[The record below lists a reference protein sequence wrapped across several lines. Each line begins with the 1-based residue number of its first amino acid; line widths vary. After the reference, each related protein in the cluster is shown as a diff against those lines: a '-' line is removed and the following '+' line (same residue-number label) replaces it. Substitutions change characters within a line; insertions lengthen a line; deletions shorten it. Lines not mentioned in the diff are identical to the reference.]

1 LLRSEIQKEDEMNQ
15 SYVWRQVALTL
26 FLMLIGLSAPFVW
39 AQTLG
44 TEPQFNTAV
53 QGQTG
58 AQPEG
63 AFYNFVNWIGNV
75 VAPVG
80 AGGAV
85 FGAIIA
91 FMSGR
96 HMGRWLIAA
105 AALLAVSG
113 LTRLLEFW
121 VLQGTGGVS

>member
-1 LLRSEIQKEDEMNQ
+1 MKPYIQKITP
-15 SYVWRQVALTL
+15 TL
-26 FLMLIGLSAPFVW
+26 LLITGCILFAVTPLIL

-44 TEPQFNTAV
+44 TTPMLNRAV
-53 QGQTG
+53 LGQTG

-63 AFYNFVNWIGNV
+63 AFLNFINWIGNV
-75 VAPVG
+75 VAPVA

-85 FGAIIA
+85 FGGVVAYL
-91 FMSGR
+91 SGR
-96 HMGRWLIAA
+96 PFARWLLGA

-121 VLQGTGGVS
+121 ILQGTGGVS

>member
-1 LLRSEIQKEDEMNQ
+1 MKSSGEWSR
-15 SYVWRQVALTL
+15 AA
-26 FLMLIGLSAPFVW
+26 LMLVVVCGLQLLGPLVW

-44 TEPQFNTAV
+44 TAPLFDRAV
-53 QGQTG
+53 LGQTG

-63 AFYNFVNWIGNV
+63 AFFNFINWIGNV
-75 VAPVG
+75 VAQVG

-91 FMSGR
+91 YLSGR
-96 HMGRWLIAA
+96 QVGRWLLAS

-121 VLQGTGGVS
+121 ILQGTGGVS

>member
-1 LLRSEIQKEDEMNQ
+1 MNQ
-15 SYVWRQVALTL
+15 SCGWWRVTLALIVVFMAL
-26 FLMLIGLSAPFVW
+26 GAPYLW
-39 AQTLG
+39 TQTLG
-44 TEPQFNTAV
+44 TAPQFNTAV

-63 AFYNFVNWIGNV
+63 AFFNFINWIGNV

-85 FGAIIA
+85 FGSIVA

-105 AALLAVSG
+105 VALLAVSG

>member
-1 LLRSEIQKEDEMNQ
+1 MLSSERSESVLWLAASGIDVDRGAHGAGCAVCVGAD
-15 SYVWRQVALTL
+15 S
-26 FLMLIGLSAPFVW
+26 GHGP
-39 AQTLG
+39 
-44 TEPQFNTAV
+44 AV
-53 QGQTG
+53 QYGCSGTNG

-63 AFYNFVNWIGNV
+63 AFFNFINWIGNV

-85 FGAIIA
+85 FGSIVA